1 MCSDG
6 VSRTG
11 TFLTIHCQL
20 ERLKTEGVVDF
31 LQAIKSAHLQR
42 PGIVSNTV
50 SQKSLDLVSLISTYS
65 LRITMCSVM
74 KWSAHIW
81 TTLTLMLT
89 LNLRKLFS
97 SSTSVFVHIVVVL
110 LQYLWCMLY
119 V

>member
-11 TFLTIHCQL
+11 TFLTIHCQV

-31 LQAIKSAHLQR
+31 LQAIKSARLQR

-50 SQKSLDLVSLISTYS
+50 SQILSHVIVSMCWPLSHS
-65 LRITMCSVM
+65 VRITMSSVM
-74 KWSAHIW
+74 KWPAHTW

-89 LNLRKLFS
+89 LGLRKLFS
-97 SSTSVFVHIVVVL
+97 LSL
-110 LQYLWCMLY
+110 
-119 V
+119 

>member
-11 TFLTIHCQL
+11 TFLTIHCQV

-50 SQKSLDLVSLISTYS
+50 SVILSHTVG
-65 LRITMCSVM
+65 
-74 KWSAHIW
+74 
-81 TTLTLMLT
+81 
-89 LNLRKLFS
+89 LFS
-97 SSTSVFVHIVVVL
+97 GFFCCQEHYEFCHKVVSSYLDNFDTYANFEFKEVV
-110 LQYLWCMLY
+110 
-119 V
+119 